1 MRKGF
6 IIGMIIYALVFLV
19 LLGVGLNYFWDYIDA
34 YEQSRPINT
43 VKEYVAQL
51 TAEDMCEGSEVLLAQ
66 LDEHIRSREES
77 CQVIVDSVSAPISYA
92 KKSGE
97 SSDSQQV
104 YVLRSGKQVIGGF
117 IISAGDPDRYGFQRW
132 TVTEEYFDFSY
143 LMGETVSI
151 TVPAE
156 FTVSINGNVLD
167 ESYIT
172 ESGILYDAVEEF
184 YDDYDLPTL
193 VTYTADSFLGTLA
206 LDVTDAEGNPVEIT
220 EETDLNQFLPGCS
233 DQKTAELTS
242 FVKGF
247 LEKYVVFTGSAND
260 AASVNYV
267 RLQSYL
273 IEGSDLAKRLYT
285 AIDGL
290 NYAQSHGDTIQEIT
304 VNRYVDM
311 GDGRYMCDVTY
322 IVETI
327 GTKGA
332 VDTTN
337 NLKLIILNTSN
348 GLKVE
353 AMTRY

>member
-6 IIGMIIYALVFLV
+6 VIGMVIYALVFLALV
-19 LLGVGLNYFWDYIDA
+19 GFGLNYFWDYIDA

-51 TAEDMCEGSEVLLAQ
+51 TAEDMCEGSEALLAQ
-66 LDEHIRSREES
+66 LDTHIRSREES
-77 CQVIVDSVSAPISYA
+77 CQMITDSVSAAISYA
-92 KKSGE
+92 KKSSE
-97 SSDSQQV
+97 STDTKQV
-104 YVLRSGKQVIGGF
+104 YVLRSGKQIIGGF
-117 IISAGDPDRYGFQRW
+117 TISAGDPDRYGFQRW
-132 TVTEEYFDFSY
+132 SVTETHFDFSH
-143 LMGETVSI
+143 LMGEAVSV
-151 TVPAE
+151 TVPSE

-167 ESYIT
+167 ETYIT

-184 YDDYDLPTL
+184 YDDYELPTL
-193 VTYTADSFLGTLA
+193 VTYAADSFLGTLT
-206 LDVTDAEGNPVEIT
+206 LDVTDTEGNPVEIT
-220 EETDLNQFLPGCS
+220 GETDLNQFLPGCS
-233 DQKTAELTS
+233 EQQITELDT
-242 FVKGF
+242 FVNGF
-247 LEKYVVFTGSAND
+247 LGRYVTFTGSAND
-260 AASVNYV
+260 AASANYV
-267 RLQSYL
+267 RLKAYL
-273 IEGSDLAKRLYT
+273 VEDGELAKRLYT

-290 NYAQSHGDTIQEIT
+290 NYAQSRGDTIQEIT
-304 VNRYVDM
+304 VHRYVDI

-337 NLKLIILNTSN
+337 NLKLIILNTSD